1 MSEPVSQIQQDT
13 KDRISMARM
22 LCVLGMV
29 FVHVPDG
36 LSGTPIY
43 SFNTASLGFFLEGF
57 LVEGPGR
64 ASAAL
69 LSIVSGYLMAMALV
83 RRGASVKGLYKKRF
97 VSIVTPMVF
106 WGALTCVVYLG
117 VSLIRPT
124 FLANANSVL
133 DVLNFVLFIT
143 EMPTGATMHLAF
155 LRDLFVCILLSP
167 VLLIAVQRMP
177 WVLLPLLALFY
188 LFSHD
193 QNSIVILRPL
203 ILFAFT
209 TGMLLAVRQVNLKAL
224 DQHCP
229 VFIALAVVGTALIMM
244 VNGGAAA
251 GLVDIFNAQG
261 MDFKEVVL
269 YPVSRLFGSLAIWT
283 LIPIVMGG
291 RFQALILKFSPY
303 LFAAFCSHYL
313 TLTVLYFGLW
323 QPVFGDRSSPV
334 FIVWFLAAPVTAMA
348 IAVCIVKIA
357 AKVAPP
363 LATMITGGRV
373 RTPQVSSPIKDRQRQ
388 SWALGTWAATVRLF
402 DSLTHAP
409 GAAIREWWAASRRLL
424 LGRR

>member
-1 MSEPVSQIQQDT
+1 MSEPETQIQQDT

-22 LCVLGMV
+22 LCVLGMI

-43 SFNTASLGFFLEGF
+43 SFNTASLSFFLEGF

-69 LSIVSGYLMAMALV
+69 LSIVSGYLAATALA
-83 RRGASVKGLYKKRF
+83 RSGATVKGLYKKRF
-97 VSIVTPMVF
+97 ESIVTPMVF
-106 WGALTCVVYLG
+106 WGVLTCVVYLG

-124 FLANANSVL
+124 FLASANSLL
-133 DVLNFVLFIT
+133 DVLNFVFFFT
-143 EMPTGATMHLAF
+143 EMPLGATMHLAF

-177 WVLLPLLALFY
+177 WVLLPMLALFY

-209 TGMLLAVRQVNLKAL
+209 IGLLLAVRQVNLKAL
-224 DQHCP
+224 DQYGP
-229 VFIALAVVGTALIMM
+229 VFIALAVVATALIMM

-251 GLVDIFNAQG
+251 GLVQTFNTQG
-261 MDFKEVVL
+261 MDFKEIVL

-283 LIPIVMGG
+283 LIPMFMGG
-291 RFQALILKFSPY
+291 RFQSLILKFSPY

-313 TLTVLYFGLW
+313 MLTLLYFGLW

-334 FIVWFLAAPVTAMA
+334 FFVWFLAAPITAMA

-373 RTPQVSSPIKDRQRQ
+373 RTPQLSSPIKDRQRQ
-388 SWALGTWAATVRLF
+388 GLALGAWLMTLRLF
-402 DSLTHAP
+402 DSLTRSP
-409 GAAIREWWAASRRLL
+409 GTAIREWWAASRRLL